1 MNNPDNKYISSLYGG
16 FWNFD
21 IMDFCYMTNQYFPPE
36 NFIDSM
42 GENLTTLVKS
52 YPSTNW
58 YLSSLAAKS
67 LSLSHEDLVV
77 ANGASELISVII
89 DKYVEKL
96 AVPIPTFAEFI
107 NRSATQGKSVGTY
120 ELSGDFHL
128 PIDDFISYVKDTK
141 ANAVLIINP
150 NNPTG
155 TLIPEQSMMT
165 LLTELGHLD
174 LVLIDESFIDFSSQ
188 YPIPSMINNLTKFP
202 NVILLKSLSKSYGI
216 PGLRL
221 GYAISSNRDRIKE
234 IRNNLPI
241 WSLNSLAQYFLE
253 KIGDY
258 TREFTESCEKVVAS
272 TDFLYTRLQNIPYLQ
287 PYPTNGNFILV
298 RAEHMYS
305 AQELTSALFQN
316 FNILVKDLS
325 NTTGLDHRFFRIASR
340 TKEQNGVLIEALESL
355 YNHPAGLGNN
365 GSTK

>member
-1 MNNPDNKYISSLYGG
+1 MNQPDVKYVSSLYGG

-21 IMDFCYMTNQYFPPE
+21 IMDFCYMTNQYFPPS

-58 YLSSLAAKS
+58 YLSSLAAKP

-107 NRSATQGKSVGTY
+107 NRSVTQGKSVGTY

-128 PIDDFISYVKDTK
+128 PVDDFIAYVKDTK

-155 TLIPEQSMMT
+155 TLIPEKSMQT
-165 LLTELGHLD
+165 ILTELRNLD
-174 LVLIDESFIDFSSQ
+174 LVMIDESFIDFSSQ
-188 YPIPSMINNLTKFP
+188 YPIPSIVN
-202 NVILLKSLSKSYGI
+202 
-216 PGLRL
+216 
-221 GYAISSNRDRIKE
+221 
-234 IRNNLPI
+234 
-241 WSLNSLAQYFLE
+241 
-253 KIGDY
+253 
-258 TREFTESCEKVVAS
+258 
-272 TDFLYTRLQNIPYLQ
+272 
-287 PYPTNGNFILV
+287 
-298 RAEHMYS
+298 
-305 AQELTSALFQN
+305 
-316 FNILVKDLS
+316 DLS
-325 NTTGLDHRFFRIASR
+325 
-340 TKEQNGVLIEALESL
+340 LI
-355 YNHPAGLGNN
+355 HI
-365 GSTK
+365 